1 MHGIKMKKKL
11 IALIILS
18 FIISVSAQ
26 EKRYLDKDKESTLRK
41 TSSII
46 DRAAGTHNASNI
58 GLFFENRGKLYPR
71 SITQGPSGE
80 YPINSG
86 KNYIYRVNP
95 YVALPKNVVQG
106 RYTTNEEW
114 EAAAGYDNTAYAQIA
129 FSDNPRTWPAS
140 GWPVKDASG
149 NPIFKSDQDS
159 YCVYNDS
166 TNTKKILGLEIA
178 QTGYTYG
185 VKYASNIIFYKFE
198 LKNNGKKRLDSLYFA
213 LYCDVDVGN
222 VSGGVD
228 EYADDLIG
236 IDRNR
241 NFMYFY
247 DSKGYSREWPDGKT
261 GYFGFQF
268 LKTPEVNGKEL
279 GITDMHYFLY
289 YDDDASDIDSIEYQR
304 ISSSP
309 ALFKSSL
316 GSKFFHLGNNTNLH
330 FDDPSTQPATG
341 LDVACFISSGPYT
354 LEAGQKLTFYTS
366 IVAGDNLAEA
376 DKYADAA
383 QKIVNYDFELSKP
396 PNTPTLSAVAGDGK
410 VTLYWD
416 DAAEKS
422 KDNFSGEYDFEGY
435 RLYRSQDKGVNW
447 TLLADYDT
455 IDKIGINTGLQYS
468 YTDTKITNGF
478 EYWYSI
484 TAYDRGDST
493 VSSLESAKGTSADSK
508 NLQIVTPKSSA
519 AGYIP
524 VSGNNVVHS
533 GNHNSNYTLTVNPVD
548 DNTLKG
554 NNYKIGFGYSYQ
566 KNIGKLATIVKP
578 IVRDSSKTPLNNYAV
593 EWLGPDKLRLIDLV
607 TGDEIPPTPK
617 TYRSGAQYNFTS
629 GLGIQLTD
637 TTTDQSLLPK
647 TGDYIS
653 VNFGNYVVR
662 NGVDTVVSLR
672 ALELGKD
679 NSTKDGVI
687 YKISKPDIIKNIS
700 RIGGTDKFDLTFS
713 VVDETVIENNNYL
726 ISTNGKGIDKSGE
739 GFISLLVKNEQQQT
753 ITEFDTVYNNST
765 FTFKGITGKAAFNS
779 SAPPSPGNIYSVTT
793 QIPVAINLQ
802 DKYNFGIAGSYINK
816 ELMAANISKIKVVP
830 NPYLVSS
837 LYEPEYGELRKEPL
851 RQIQFINL
859 PNECTIYI
867 FSVAADKVKTIYHNS
882 NNGTESWDLKAE
894 GGREIAPGIYIYVVK
909 AAGVE
914 YKSKF
919 AIIK

>member
-1 MHGIKMKKKL
+1 MKKK
-11 IALIILS
+11 IVVIIILS
-18 FIISVSAQ
+18 FVISVGAQ
-26 EKRYLDKDKESTLRK
+26 DKKYLDKDKENTLRK

-46 DRAAGTHNASNI
+46 DRAAGIHNASNI

-71 SITQGPSGE
+71 NITQGPSGE

-95 YVALPKNVVQG
+95 YVALPNNVVQG

-114 EAAAGYDNTAYAQIA
+114 EAAAGYDNTTYAQIA
-129 FSDNPRTWPAS
+129 FSDNPRTWPAT
-140 GWPVKDASG
+140 GWPVKDANG
-149 NPIFKSDQDS
+149 KAIFKSDQDS

-213 LYCDVDVGN
+213 LYCDIDVGN

-236 IDRNR
+236 IDKNR

-268 LKTPEVNGKEL
+268 LKTPEVNGKQL

-289 YDDDASDIDSIEYQR
+289 NDDDASDIDSIEYQR

-309 ALFKSSL
+309 KLYKSSL
-316 GSKFFHLGNNTNLH
+316 GPKFFHLGNNTNLH

-354 LEAGQKLTFYTS
+354 LEVGQKLTFYTS

-383 QKIVNYDFELSKP
+383 QKIVDYDFELSKP
-396 PNTPTLSAVAGDGK
+396 PDTPTLSAVAGDGK

-447 TLLADYDT
+447 VLLADYDM

-484 TAYDRGDST
+484 TAYDKGDST

-508 NLQIVTPKSSA
+508 NLQIVTPTSSA

-524 VSGNNVVHS
+524 VSGNNVLHS
-533 GNHNSNYTLTVNPVD
+533 GNHNSNYILTVNPVD

-554 NNYKIGFGYSYQ
+554 NNYKIGFNYTYQ
-566 KNIGKLATIVKP
+566 KNIGKLATVVKP
-578 IVRDSSKTPLNNYAV
+578 IVRDSTKTPFNNYAI
-593 EWLGPDKLRLIDLV
+593 EWLGADKLRLIDLV
-607 TGDEIPPTPK
+607 TGVEIPPTPK
-617 TYRSGAQYNFTS
+617 TYRSGAQYNFTA
-629 GLGIQLTD
+629 GLGVQLTD

-647 TGDYIS
+647 AGDYIS

-713 VVDETVIENNNYL
+713 VADESVVENNYYL
-726 ISTNGKGIDKSGE
+726 ISTNGKGINKSGE
-739 GFISLLVKNEQQQT
+739 VFVSLLIKNQQQQT
-753 ITEFDTVYNNST
+753 IANFDTVYNSGT
-765 FTFKGITGKAAFNS
+765 FSFKGITGKAAFNYS
-779 SAPPSPGNIYSVTT
+779 TPPSPGNIYAITT
-793 QIPVAINLQ
+793 QIPVVLNLQ
-802 DKYNFGIAGSYINK
+802 DKYTFGIAGSYVNK
-816 ELMAANISKIKVVP
+816 ELMSSNISKIKVVP

-859 PNECTIYI
+859 PNICTIYI

-882 NNGTESWDLKAE
+882 NNGTEIWDLKAE